1 MIPRTGISKD
11 EFFNKIEERNKM
23 PYNSKDYKVENGRI
37 VGYIKDIDSIMQTV
51 VSILSIEKGKFTTFS
66 NQSGF
71 KSTDIFG
78 TDDDLKEIT
87 IRNRILESLLA
98 DDRIKSVDVELEKID
113 RNSYHAILKIE
124 TVIGNVDK
132 VKVGVNINE

>member
-11 EFFNKIEERNKM
+11 EFFNKIEERNRM
-23 PYNSKDYKVENGRI
+23 PYNSKDYKIENGRI
-37 VGYIKDIDSIMQTV
+37 VGYINDIDSIMQTV
-51 VSILSIEKGKFTTFS
+51 VSILNIEKGKFTTFS